1 MTGKKEPPSA
11 EELAEKF
18 LKRREFITDHTN
30 TSLLFIFF
38 AQHFTHEFFK
48 TEYGSPGFT
57 WGRHGV
63 DVSHIYGQG
72 VERESQLRTFKD
84 GKLKSQVNLKKVVC
98 TYKNKNVYGDCG
110 KAIYYS

>member
-1 MTGKKEPPSA
+1 MNLTWLHMSGKKTLPSA

-18 LKRREFITDHTN
+18 LKRKEFITDHTN
-30 TSLLFIFF
+30 TSLLFMFF

-48 TEYGSPGFT
+48 TEYHSPGFT

-72 VERESQLRTFKD
+72 VERENQLRTFKD
-84 GKLKSQVNLKKVVC
+84 GKMKSQVLYTN
-98 TYKNKNVYGDCG
+98 T
-110 KAIYYS
+110 